1 MKEAIVYA
9 TGVIAKTEM
18 AAISKGRDKKG
29 TPQPPKSRLT
39 GQ

>member
-9 TGVIAKTEM
+9 HWSYAKTEM

-29 TPQPPKSRLT
+29 TPYQP
-39 GQ
+39 